1 MNTLKDWL
9 EKIKDPARD
18 VYERRYRVFTPI
30 GVATVAIWLVI
41 VSVLDFDL
49 LRFSFFSA
57 MLAAYVLSIVWT
69 LRTNRIRAGAAICAI
84 GMIFGLMPF
93 VFFTEGGISAGAFNY
108 CITSLVFVLMTLDG
122 KLRRFFLFADLLVV
136 SACITIGYLYPEL
149 VRTQE
154 RQISYLNAVTEM
166 AATFIMVFSS
176 LMFQFY
182 IFHQERSILEQQ
194 RNEIEELNRSQNRFF
209 SSMSHEIRTPINTI
223 IGLNEMNMRDQSLS
237 EEAYANNRNIQ
248 GASNMLLALINDI
261 LDMSKIESGKMDIVP
276 VAYETGTMLSE
287 IVNMIW
293 GRAHNK
299 GLAFAVEVDPALPV
313 RLYGDEV
320 RIKQVLINLLN
331 NAVKY
336 TQEGSVT
343 LKIQCDRTEES
354 RVRVTYRVEDTGMG
368 IKKEALPDLFD
379 AFKRVDQ
386 EANRNIEGTGL
397 GLSIVKQ
404 IVDLMDGEITVDS
417 VYTRGSTFSVSFLQ
431 EIVDA
436 AEIGELSLSASKTAA
451 KRDVYLQRFEAP
463 AASLLI
469 VDDNELNLQVESKLL
484 AATKMQ
490 IDLAMSG
497 RECLS
502 MTLRK
507 KYDVIF
513 MDHLMPEMDGI
524 ETLKE
529 VRTQQGGLN
538 RDTKVLA
545 LTANAGSEN
554 QALYT
559 REGFDGYLVKPV
571 TGDQLEN
578 ALLDVLPKEKINLT
592 GAATVHA
599 ERETITG
606 QHRRS
611 KYIAVSCESG
621 ADIPESVLRK
631 FGIAMINSLIRTNES
646 LFYDNLDI
654 ESDGLLDYL
663 DVPGNRAESEPPT
676 VEAYERFYAQGLAK
690 AQNLVH
696 ISIGSGVAKD
706 YAIAK
711 AAADSFDHVY
721 VVDSENISAGTGL
734 LVLYAAY
741 LAEREDNIT
750 RFLELLEQ
758 VRHRIRSSFIVDSTE
773 YLARGGRISKG
784 LHTWMQALMLHP
796 VLKMRKDALKPAG
809 IYAGERAG
817 YRRRY
822 IRNALKPGGAID
834 ESLLIVVYAGMPAE
848 ERMNIRKT
856 IEDCHFFRRIVF
868 VKASGAVSVNS
879 GRGSFAL
886 VYCMRTEE
894 GEGGLFDFLPAE
906 LGNEKEGTTWEETLL
921 KAEDAPREAETPGEA
936 EAAAKD
942 AVPAEAKSD
951 LQKLYDGAPALQY
964 TEALKILGGEEL
976 LEKTLRM
983 FYENIGKNADEL
995 ERMLEADDY
1004 ENFTIKVHA
1013 LKSSAHM
1020 IGAGELSE
1028 LARRLEEYGKLIRL

>member
-1 MNTLKDWL
+1 MKFWKSWL
-9 EKIKDPARD
+9 EKLKDPARD
-18 VYERRYRVFTPI
+18 AYERRFRLLSLAMTLILLPWMSASLLLGVNGRRVLVFALVAVLYFTSSQIALKYGKTRAFAVVIILCAEFGLVPAAFLIMGGVRSGAPYWCLLIMLYTLATIPGRTALVLVICDVLVTAGCYLFTWYRPDL
-30 GVATVAIWLVI
+30 VATLSDQEVYLN
-41 VSVLDFDL
+41 SVTQ
-49 LRFSFFSA
+49 
-57 MLAAYVLSIVWT
+57 LSGN
-69 LRTNRIRAGAAICAI
+69 L
-84 GMIFGLMPF
+84 F
-93 VFFTEGGISAGAFNY
+93 VCGST
-108 CITSLVFVLMTLDG
+108 
-122 KLRRFFLFADLLVV
+122 FLFQ
-136 SACITIGYLYPEL
+136 LY
-149 VRTQE
+149 
-154 RQISYLNAVTEM
+154 M
-166 AATFIMVFSS
+166 A
-176 LMFQFY
+176 
-182 IFHQERSILEQQ
+182 HQERNLLKAQ
-194 RNEIEELNRSQNRFF
+194 RDETEELNRAQNRFF

-223 IGLNEMNMRDQSLS
+223 IGLNEMNMRDESLS
-237 EEAYANNRNIQ
+237 EEAYTNNRNIQ

-276 VAYETGTMLSE
+276 VVYETGTMLSE

-293 GRAHNK
+293 GRANSK
-299 GLAFAVEVDPALPV
+299 GLAFAVEVDPALPM

-343 LKIQCDRTEES
+343 LKIQCDRTSENH
-354 RVRVTYRVEDTGMG
+354 VRVTYRVEDTGMG
-368 IKKEALPDLFD
+368 IKKEAIPELFD

-386 EANRNIEGTGL
+386 AANRNIEGTGL

-404 IVDLMDGEITVDS
+404 IVDLMDGEIWVDS
-417 VYTRGSTFSVSFLQ
+417 IYTKGSIFSVSFPQ

-436 AEIGELSLSASKTAA
+436 AEIGELSLSATKTAT

-469 VDDNELNLQVESKLL
+469 VDDNEMNLQVESKLL

-524 ETLKE
+524 EALRE
-529 VRTQQGGLN
+529 IRAQQGGLN

-571 TGDQLEN
+571 TGEQLEN
-578 ALLDVLPKEKINLT
+578 ALLDVLPREKINLT
-592 GAATVHA
+592 GSATVHA

-611 KYIAVSCESG
+611 RYIAVSCESG
-621 ADIPESVLRK
+621 ADIPEAVLK
-631 FGIAMINSLIRTNES
+631 KYGIAMINSLIRTKES

-663 DVPGNRAESEPPT
+663 DLPGNVAESEPPT

-711 AAADSFDHVY
+711 TAADSFDHVY

-750 RFLELLEQ
+750 RFLETLEQ
-758 VRHRIRSSFIVDSTE
+758 VRQRIRGSFIVDSTE
-773 YLARGGRISKG
+773 YLARGKRISRG

-796 VLKMRKDALKPAG
+796 VLKMRKYALKPAG
-809 IYAGERAG
+809 FFAGERAG

-822 IRNALKPGGAID
+822 IRNALKAGGAID

-848 ERMNIRKT
+848 ERMRIRKT
-856 IEDCHFFRRIVF
+856 IEDSHFFRRIVF
-868 VKASGAVSVNS
+868 VKASGAIAVNS

-906 LGNEKEGTTWEETLL
+906 IGEEQ
-921 KAEDAPREAETPGEA
+921 EA
-936 EAAAKD
+936 EAWQEAIRAEEGTAREEEAPAED
-942 AVPAEAKSD
+942 AVPAEAQSA
-951 LQKLYDGAPALQY
+951 LRKLYDGAPALHY
-964 TEALKILGGEEL
+964 AEAVKILGGEEL

-983 FYENIGKNADEL
+983 FYESIGKNAKEL
-995 ERMLEADDY
+995 EHMLDADDF

-1013 LKSSAHM
+1013 LKSSARL
-1020 IGAGELSE
+1020 IGAADLSE
-1028 LARRLEEYGKLIRL
+1028 MARRLEEYGKFIRS